1 MRVSQIFAIIVS
13 FMLFTLFTL
22 ANVLYVEE
30 FPIHDSRGFLILKNS
45 LPNLLGLCRFPL
57 NTQSAGM
64 YGQTDGRT
72 DGRTGRTD
80 ELIRVELGNLFCSSR

>member
-1 MRVSQIFAIIVS
+1 MLSVKYTRCTWAGGTYAS
-13 FMLFTLFTL
+13 FPDFCNNHQFYVIY

-57 NTQSAGM
+57 NT
-64 YGQTDGRT
+64 
-72 DGRTGRTD
+72 
-80 ELIRVELGNLFCSSR
+80 